1 VREGLGRIPPR
12 KTRSRKSSLAAGCM
26 GSVLDRMTQKTP
38 SPVEARGSLLIYLR
52 IDRYPLI
59 AELLIKGRLTRHSF
73 SSPDTSRAIRLVKVA
88 RRSVRLETQF
98 VVVSSISNGVF
109 PYDRSHCSEYICSS
123 RSSFV

>member
-1 VREGLGRIPPR
+1 VREGLGRISPR

-26 GSVLDRMTQKTP
+26 GS
-38 SPVEARGSLLIYLR
+38 SLFIYLR

-73 SSPDTSRAIRLVKVA
+73 SSSDTSHAIRLVKVA